1 MSKFYTRPRSSSPI
15 FQLTPLFFTPNHSS
29 RRLTHSLGYW
39 LNTICTFFA
48 KINKIVPQCS
58 VLTSFT
64 FFYPALPLLLC
75 LTLQMFAPHPLLC
88 SKFGQLCLPDS
99 LCYSHTASL
108 NETGINIPRLQ
119 LYFIVTCFLLSRGS
133 SSAQAVER
141 PSSHVEVS
149 WVPVRLSHGDK
160 SLNNCGAAA
169 KQTPVFSCYNCCDD
183 LCTCFLLT
191 RVFQTFFFG
200 LFVQLVST
208 NPKTATTNPSSNQK
222 LPL

>member
-64 FFYPALPLLLC
+64 FFYSALPLLLC
-75 LTLQMFAPHPLLC
+75 LTLQMFAPPPLLC
-88 SKFGQLCLPDS
+88 FKFGQLCLPVS

-108 NETGINIPRLQ
+108 TETGINIPRLQ

-141 PSSHVEVS
+141 PSSQLTETDRAVEDSTKPGSHVQVD
-149 WVPVRLSHGDK
+149 VPREDVVCLSLLKAGDDTVDPIIIE
-160 SLNNCGAAA
+160 LIG
-169 KQTPVFSCYNCCDD
+169 
-183 LCTCFLLT
+183 
-191 RVFQTFFFG
+191 
-200 LFVQLVST
+200 
-208 NPKTATTNPSSNQK
+208 
-222 LPL
+222 